1 MVTEM
6 EWKCCNGYSGEDC
19 SNGPNLD
26 SQNSNSGSS
35 TSGSNVENE
44 QKGGEGKEIILLNM
58 YI

>member
-1 MVTEM
+1 M

-44 QKGGEGKEIILLNM
+44 QKGGQGKEIILLNM